1 MKTKISPAIVGLFV
15 LGAFALG
22 ILALLSFG
30 GVNIFSQPQRFV
42 VTFNESVHGLDL
54 GSPVK
59 LRGVR
64 VGRVADLTVRYDA
77 ATSQARVRVVCELT
91 RSKISNPQGVEVD
104 VSNRKEIEDLIDRGL
119 RAQLGVLGLATGL
132 LYVEMD
138 FYDPKLYPVDSGAK
152 DAQYAVMP
160 ALPSTIAEFQS
171 NLSGILT
178 DLNKIDFAGL
188 GREAQGLLVDTR
200 RQLNRTDLPAL
211 VDQWR
216 RTGASVDALASSK
229 EIRDLLVHLNTIAT
243 QLDATLV
250 LVNRQVAAN
259 GTELQTTLQ
268 QAQTTIKTFNE
279 AAATVQKF
287 VQAQRGV
294 GEDVAGALKQVSD
307 AAASVQRLSEFLER
321 NPNALILGRKPTT
334 K

>member
-42 VTFNESVHGLDL
+42 VTFNETVHGLDL

-64 VGRVADLTVRYDA
+64 VGRVADLSVRYDQT
-77 ATSQARVRVVCELT
+77 TSQARVRVVCELT
-91 RSKISNPQGVEVD
+91 RSKISNPQGVEID
-104 VSNRKEIEDLIDRGL
+104 VSNRKEVEDLIQHGL

-138 FYDPKLYPVDSGAK
+138 FYDPKLYPADAEAK

-211 VDQWR
+211 VEQWR
-216 RTGASVDALASSK
+216 RTGASVDTLVNSAQVK
-229 EIRDLLVHLNTIAT
+229 ELLTHLNTLAI
-243 QLDATLV
+243 QLDATLA
-250 LVNRQVAAN
+250 LVNKQVAAN
-259 GTELQTTLQ
+259 GTELQATLQ
-268 QAQTTIKTFNE
+268 AAQATIKNFNE
-279 AAATVQKF
+279 TAATVDKF
-287 VQAQRGV
+287 VQANRGV
-294 GEDVAGALKQVSD
+294 GEDVAAALKQVSD
-307 AAASVQRLSEFLER
+307 AAASIQRLSEFLER
-321 NPNALILGRKPTT
+321 NPNALILGRKPAA

>member
-1 MKTKISPAIVGLFV
+1 VKTKISPAIVGLFV

-30 GVNIFSQPQRFV
+30 GLNIFSQPQRFV
-42 VTFNESVHGLDL
+42 VTFNETVHGLDL

-64 VGRVADLTVRYDA
+64 VGRVADLSVRYDQ

-104 VSNRKEIEDLIDRGL
+104 VSNRKEIEDLITRGL
-119 RAQLGVLGLATGL
+119 RAQLGILGLATGL

-138 FYDPKLYPVDSGAK
+138 FYDPKLYPADAEAK
-152 DAQYAVMP
+152 DAVYAVMP
-160 ALPSTIAEFQS
+160 ALPSSIAELQS

-216 RTGASVDALASSK
+216 RTGASVEAIASSP
-229 EIRDLLVHLNTIAT
+229 EIRTLLTHLNTIAT

-259 GTELQTTLQ
+259 GTELQETLEA
-268 QAQTTIKTFNE
+268 AQTTIKTFNE

-294 GEDVAGALKQVSD
+294 GEDVAAALRQVSD
-307 AAASVQRLSEFLER
+307 AAASVQRLTEFLER
-321 NPNALILGRKPTT
+321 NPNALILGRKPA

>member
-30 GVNIFSQPQRFV
+30 GLNIFSQPQRFV
-42 VTFNESVHGLDL
+42 VTFNETVHGLDL

-64 VGRVADLTVRYDA
+64 VGRVADLSVRYDQ

-91 RSKISNPQGVEVD
+91 RSKITNPQGVEVD
-104 VSNRKEIEDLIDRGL
+104 VSNRKEVEDLIQRGL
-119 RAQLGVLGLATGL
+119 RAQLGILGLATGL

-138 FYDPKLYPVDSGAK
+138 FYDPKLYPADAEVK
-152 DAQYAVMP
+152 DAVYAVMP
-160 ALPSTIAEFQS
+160 ALPSSIAELQS

-178 DLNKIDFAGL
+178 DLNKVDFAGL

-211 VDQWR
+211 VEQWR
-216 RTGASVDALASSK
+216 RTGASVDALASSA
-229 EIRDLLVHLNTIAT
+229 EIRSLLAHLNTIAT

-259 GTELQTTLQ
+259 GTELQETLQ
-268 QAQTTIKTFNE
+268 AAQTTIKTFNE

-294 GEDVAGALKQVSD
+294 GEDVAAALRQVSD
-307 AAASVQRLSEFLER
+307 AAASVQRLTEFLER
-321 NPNALILGRKPTT
+321 NPNALILGRRPAAK
-334 K
+334 

>member
-22 ILALLSFG
+22 ILALLSLG

-59 LRGVR
+59 FRGVR
-64 VGRVADLTVRYDA
+64 VGRVADLTVRYDQ

-91 RSKISNPQGVEVD
+91 RSKISTPQGVEVD
-104 VSNRKEIEDLIDRGL
+104 VSNRKEIEDLIERGL

-132 LYVEMD
+132 LFVEMD
-138 FYDPKLYPVDSGAK
+138 FYDPKLYPADAEAK

-200 RQLNRTDLPAL
+200 RQLNRADLPAL

-216 RTGASVDALASSK
+216 RTGASLDALASSK

-243 QLDATLV
+243 ELDATLA

-259 GTELQTTLQ
+259 GTELQATLQ
-268 QAQTTIKTFNE
+268 QAQTTIKTFNS
-279 AAATVQKF
+279 AAATVEKF

-294 GEDVAGALKQVSD
+294 GEDVAAALKQVSD